1 MSKMSKMSNLL
12 RLDIKQIKIRG
23 NKMTPAQTAKS
34 MGLKSLTQARDML
47 GTNKNGHPMVSLNT
61 LTNWHR
67 NKPELFEVVMLGC
80 LEKLNKP
87 LETKE

>member
-1 MSKMSKMSNLL
+1 
-12 RLDIKQIKIRG
+12 
-23 NKMTPAQTAKS
+23 MTPAQTAKS

-80 LEKLNKP
+80 LVKF
-87 LETKE
+87 KEEEGRKWAARLKSNELFPEELKQ